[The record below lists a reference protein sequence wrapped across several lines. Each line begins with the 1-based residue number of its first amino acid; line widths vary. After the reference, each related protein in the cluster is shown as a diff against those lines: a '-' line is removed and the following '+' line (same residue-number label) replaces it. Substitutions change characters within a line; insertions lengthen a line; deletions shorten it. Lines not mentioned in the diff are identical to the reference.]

1 MCQGA
6 TLRKLYGSVEGRYH
20 HDVVFLSRAPTG
32 HAMTIYPVDGPVT
45 MGKLAGRAQGN
56 RMSED
61 IQAEIQR
68 LQRLADETRGV
79 PAEDQ
84 PKHYPMGSL
93 TGAELVS
100 DPCWN
105 VALVLDPTP
114 AGRPGGMARGVQH
127 LSDMT
132 AIWASI
138 GRGSAV
144 EKTTSTPPGLP
155 AGVGSRTVAPPPAP
169 PPVAPP
175 AVERGSGTHGS
186 AAATTMT
193 PAARDETD
201 VHPKRTDKEVAQTL
215 TWLSDQ
221 LLTPVWR
228 KPYDQSYA
236 HASRF
241 KKLRLRMRITDAYL
255 NCAGTTPLSKT
266 TVRLLEWARKV
277 GFDVNL
283 DRRSSTRR
291 QIGSSSRVVA
301 ACALSRLRMYVQA
314 NRYHDDWHTHSA
326 DDWASHHRGEPLAR
340 SERK

>member
-1 MCQGA
+1 
-6 TLRKLYGSVEGRYH
+6 
-20 HDVVFLSRAPTG
+20 
-32 HAMTIYPVDGPVT
+32 
-45 MGKLAGRAQGN
+45 
-56 RMSED
+56 
-61 IQAEIQR
+61 
-68 LQRLADETRGV
+68 
-79 PAEDQ
+79 
-84 PKHYPMGSL
+84 MGSL

-127 LSDMT
+127 PSDMT

-201 VHPKRTDKEVAQTL
+201 VHPKRTRKQVDQALKTL
-215 TWLSDQ
+215 RDDLKM
-221 LLTPVWR
+221 PVFC

-255 NCAGTTPLSKT
+255 KKNGTSPQSVT
-266 TVRLLEWARKV
+266 TNRLLEWALKL

-283 DRRSSTRR
+283 DRKDSTRR
-291 QIGSSSRVVA
+291 QIGSSCGVVA
-301 ACALSRLRMYVQA
+301 ACALSRLRMRVQA
-314 NRYHDDWHTHSA
+314 NRYRGDWHTRSA
-326 DDWASHHRGEPLAR
+326 DDWALEPARITEANHWLGLSANSRTAADEPLLDSQGTTSLSTEQVQVRYHVATLAYH
-340 SERK
+340 